1 MAALCNLSASS
12 IRSLSP
18 FSTENAEQNSCLSFL
33 SLRFSS
39 SLYFFQYAD
48 LALFSSSS
56 LAFSSSPAS
65 SRYFQILP
73 VPLRMFLLFRAL
85 KRKNRNCLGGYRC
98 HVCMTS
104 DINLFHANSDFVDRT

>member
-18 FSTENAEQNSCLSFL
+18 FSTENATLNSCLSFL

-85 KRKNRNCLGGYRC
+85 KRKNRNWLGVGNFQLL
-98 HVCMTS
+98 H
-104 DINLFHANSDFVDRT
+104 D